1 MDNITTDYLDI
12 NRGVPQGT
20 VLGPI
25 LFSLMR
31 NDINPVS
38 SSRLLVK
45 YANDITVSI
54 PVRAEVSN
62 RAEP

>member
-12 NRGVPQGT
+12 TRGVPQGT

-38 SSRLLVK
+38 ASRLLVK
-45 YANDITVSI
+45 YANDITVST